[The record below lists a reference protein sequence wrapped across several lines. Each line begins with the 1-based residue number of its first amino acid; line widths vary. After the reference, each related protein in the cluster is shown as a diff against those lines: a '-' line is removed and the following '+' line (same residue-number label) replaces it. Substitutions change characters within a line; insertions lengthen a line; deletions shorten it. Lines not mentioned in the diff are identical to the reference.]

1 MNFNTDYI
9 RVEKPVTKDGRTL
22 MYDDERRPIFKSIDL
37 PISAK
42 KELEKRNEK
51 LPEELRLK
59 ITVMKDEAVKRPLPV
74 VPPPPDTV
82 SFTPEQLAK
91 LIDEKIA
98 LAMGNREPDAVAKKA
113 EPVKTTNKAA
123 PASQLQTSNDDKK

>member
-1 MNFNTDYI
+1 MNFNADYI

-22 MYDDERRPIFKSIDL
+22 MYDDQRRPIFKSIDL

-59 ITVMKDEAVKRPLPV
+59 ITVMKDEAVKRPIPV

-98 LAMGNREPDAVAKKA
+98 AAMGDKVNEATKKEA
-113 EPVKTTNKAA
+113 TPVKTTNKAA
-123 PASQLQTSNDDKK
+123 VTQPQTSNDDKK